1 MRWRRNRGHPVND
14 VRHEARPLGYHLGP
28 MPDPSAP
35 RSLPQPAALP
45 EPEIRTVMPS
55 SASLNSRRCP
65 TCEGRFPADFRV
77 CPRDAIPLEDA
88 PEGEDPLLGQVLA
101 ESYEVM
107 RVLGEGGMGRV
118 YEARHTR
125 LTGKRFAVK
134 LLYPDLARQP
144 EVVTRFQREAEA
156 ASGIS
161 HPNVLDVHDVNVTAD
176 GQPYIVSEL
185 LRGEELGEYL
195 ERAGKLPI
203 ADAVRIVR
211 QICRALAAAH
221 DTGVVHRD
229 VKPENVFLTGDVS
242 KLETAT
248 VKVIDFGISKV
259 AQAGGEALTKTG
271 VVMGTPDYMAPE
283 QARGD
288 KVDKRADVYAVG
300 AILYRAL
307 TGKKP
312 FEGLDPMATLTA
324 VLVQEPGRPTVVNP
338 DVPLALE
345 LVIQRAMA
353 KDPKDRYQ
361 SMTELEREL
370 SGFDPELL
378 SRPSA
383 APPPESILPPDPHA
397 KTVVKRPSP
406 RQARATM
413 EQTQQSVRVARPGL
427 LVFSGLGFAWLI
439 ANVAVAVGGVIRLSR
454 GETSDLSQVEAVLSI
469 VGVTAAL
476 VTPLVLWIRH
486 LARDVWPSTP
496 RSLELMARLRGTV
509 LYSAAAY
516 GIAALTVELAFAV
529 VERRSAM
536 VARPAWALFTFVIA
550 LGTSVVSWLMLSARR
565 R

>member
-1 MRWRRNRGHPVND
+1 
-14 VRHEARPLGYHLGP
+14 

-35 RSLPQPAALP
+35 HPQMVPVYPP
-45 EPEIRTVMPS
+45 EPKPRTVMPS
-55 SASLNSRRCP
+55 SVSLSRHCSK
-65 TCEGRFPADFRV
+65 CGGRFPADFRV
-77 CPRDAIPLEDA
+77 CPRDAVPLDDA
-88 PEGEDPLLGQVLA
+88 PEDEDPLLGQVLA
-101 ESYEVM
+101 DSYVVT

-118 YEARHTR
+118 YEAKHTR
-125 LTGKRFAVK
+125 LRDKRFAVK
-134 LLYPDLARQP
+134 FLYPDLARQP
-144 EVVTRFQREAEA
+144 DVVTRFQREAEA
-156 ASGIS
+156 ASAIA
-161 HPNVLDVHDVNVTAD
+161 HPNVVGVHDVNVTPE
-176 GQPYIVSEL
+176 GQPYIVAEL
-185 LRGEELGEYL
+185 LQGEELGEYL
-195 ERAGKLPI
+195 ERAGKLPV
-203 ADAVRIVR
+203 ADAIRIVR
-211 QICRALAAAH
+211 QICKALGAAH
-221 DTGVVHRD
+221 DAGVVHRD

-288 KVDKRADVYAVG
+288 HVDTRVDVYAVG
-300 AILYRAL
+300 AILYRSL

-312 FEGLDPMATLTA
+312 FEGLDAMATLTA

-338 DVPLALE
+338 EVPLALE

-353 KDPKDRYQ
+353 KNAKDRYQ
-361 SMTELEREL
+361 SMAELEREL
-370 SGFDPELL
+370 AAFDPELL

-383 APPPESILPPDPHA
+383 LPPPTSSPPDPNA
-397 KTVVKRPSP
+397 QTVVKRLSP
-406 RQARATM
+406 RQARAHL

-427 LVFSGLGFAWLI
+427 LLFSGLGFAWLV
-439 ANVAVAVGGVIRLSR
+439 ANIAVAVGGVIRMSR
-454 GETSDLSQVEAVLSI
+454 GDSSDLSQVEAVLSI

-476 VTPLVLWIRH
+476 VTPLVLWVRH

-516 GIAALTVELAFAV
+516 GIAALAVELGFAII
-529 VERRSAM
+529 ERRSALISRS
-536 VARPAWALFTFVIA
+536 VWALFMFVIA
-550 LGTSVVSWLMLSARR
+550 LGTAVASWLLLSARR